1 MNREQIT
8 PYRILT
14 RDDGF
19 IDLLFPREG
28 RRCPCHDRV
37 TVRARDD
44 LEEDV
49 RRNYDAWRQ
58 RARDATDD
66 RADAM
71 AAFDQEQAKGEV
83 KMR

>member
-8 PYRILT
+8 PYRIIT
-14 RDDGF
+14 REDGL

-28 RRCPCHDRV
+28 RGCPCHDRV
-37 TVRARDD
+37 TIQACDG